1 MGEKFD
7 NPILNFLATK
17 IGDDGLTDEERSR
30 LKKVMKSFN
39 FEVKPANKIIR
50 MLSDPIK
57 KQVNNAQKELNDR
70 MSMMGKITDAKTK

>member
-1 MGEKFD
+1 
-7 NPILNFLATK
+7 
-17 IGDDGLTDEERSR
+17 
-30 LKKVMKSFN
+30 MKSFN